1 MERLEGWKR
10 THNCNQLTGKNDGE
24 NVVVMGW
31 IHRRRDHG
39 GLVFVDLRDRYGLT
53 QVVFDPD
60 ITASFART
68 KELRSEF
75 VLAVKGEV
83 EKRPDGMVNP
93 NLHTGEIEVLAREFK
108 ILNRAKTTPF
118 EIDEQAVAS
127 EDLRLKYR
135 YLDIRTPRMQRN
147 LLIRHKTYQA
157 TRRYLDANGFLEVE
171 TPTLMRSTP
180 EGARDFLVPSRFQ
193 KGKFYALPQSPQTY
207 KQLLM
212 VAGCD
217 RYFQI
222 VHCFRDEDLRADR
235 QPEFTQI
242 DVEMSFVERDD
253 VLDMMEGLMVT
264 IFDEILGIKLKRPFR
279 RMNYAE
285 AMNRFGSDKPDLR
298 FGLEIV
304 NISEHI
310 RGSDFRVF
318 NDCIDSGGIVCG
330 LCLRGGAKYSRKQVD
345 DLTREMTREGA
356 KGLAAIKVGNAGW
369 ELPLGKF
376 FSKEMVEKANKAFGA
391 KEGDLLLL
399 FADEKERA
407 LTLAGILRLKLADLE
422 NLIAQDEFNLC
433 WILEFPLLEFDD
445 EEERY
450 VARHHP
456 FTSPMDEDL
465 GIIDSDPAGVRAKAY
480 DLVLNG
486 YEIAGG
492 SIRIHTQELQQQMF
506 KLLNISEEESKDKFG
521 FLMNA
526 FEFGAPPHGGIAF
539 GFDRLV
545 MLLAGEKSI
554 RDVIAF
560 PKNNSAMSLM
570 DGSPAEVAPEQ
581 LKELGLKLQ

>member
-1 MERLEGWKR
+1 
-10 THNCNQLTGKNDGE
+10 
-24 NVVVMGW
+24 
-31 IHRRRDHG
+31 
-39 GLVFVDLRDRYGLT
+39 
-53 QVVFDPD
+53 
-60 ITASFART
+60 
-68 KELRSEF
+68 
-75 VLAVKGEV
+75 
-83 EKRPDGMVNP
+83 
-93 NLHTGEIEVLAREFK
+93 
-108 ILNRAKTTPF
+108 
-118 EIDEQAVAS
+118 
-127 EDLRLKYR
+127 
-135 YLDIRTPRMQRN
+135 
-147 LLIRHKTYQA
+147 
-157 TRRYLDANGFLEVE
+157 
-171 TPTLMRSTP
+171 
-180 EGARDFLVPSRFQ
+180 
-193 KGKFYALPQSPQTY
+193 
-207 KQLLM
+207 M